1 MLELYLTAPFYFL
14 MSYKTVKNKA
24 TAEITVKK
32 SKFIAS
38 IAPVSS
44 VKDAKEFINKIK
56 SKHNSARHNV
66 YAYRIFD
73 GLDEK
78 YSDDGEPSGTSGSAV
93 LSVLKKQ
100 EIFDVVVVIT
110 RYFGGTLLG
119 TGGLV
124 SAYTKSFL
132 DCLDKAEVVNA
143 YPHKLVEMKLD
154 YETYQIIS
162 TICKNLKAKILY
174 NDFTDKITLKIAI
187 PDQNYQ
193 MFEDSVK
200 QIDGHLVEKIKDIYI
215 KEN

>member
-56 SKHNSARHNV
+56 SKHNAARHNV

-132 DCLDKAEVVNA
+132 DCLVKAEVVNA

-162 TICKNLKAKILY
+162 TICKNLNAKILY

-200 QIDGHLVEKIKDIYI
+200 QIEGHLVEKIKDIYI